1 MNPSNLPATPAQK
14 FKFER
19 LLAISDIHG
28 HSDGLDLLL
37 REAGYDPNRDQLILG
52 GDYIDTDPDT
62 WNILDRIIE
71 LTNEGAIALPGNHE
85 FKLLAL
91 QPAARLRIESK
102 LDWLRDLPPC
112 AEANGFLFVHAGF
125 RPGIPLEQQTLR
137 DMIEIREPFWAS
149 SEQDFQG
156 NDRIAGRTI
165 VFGHTPT
172 FKLGATPGSIWTRPG
187 KIAIDTGAKHG
198 LRLTLIDLTSAITYS
213 CSTAPDRLYRDVRRR
228 KFQPPTSSAIPQTP
242 ANPPQAL

>member
-1 MNPSNLPATPAQK
+1 MNPSNRPAIPAR
-14 FKFER
+14 KFER
-19 LLAISDIHG
+19 LLAVSDIHG
-28 HSDGLDLLL
+28 HGEGLDLLL
-37 REAGYDPNRDQLILG
+37 REAGYDPDRDQLILG

-85 FKLLAL
+85 LKLLAL
-91 QPAARLRIESK
+91 QPSVRLQIESK

-112 AEANGFLFVHAGF
+112 AETSGFLFVHAGF
-125 RPGIPLEQQTLR
+125 RPGIPLERQTLR
-137 DMIEIREPFWAS
+137 DMIEIREPFWTS
-149 SEQDFQG
+149 SEQDFNG

-172 FKLGATPGSIWTRPG
+172 FKLGTAPGSVWTRPG

-198 LRLTLIDLTSAITYS
+198 LRLTLIDLTNAITYS
-213 CSTAPDRLYRDVRRR
+213 CSTAPERLYQDIRRR
-228 KFQPPTSSAIPQTP
+228 KIQLPTSSATPQVP
-242 ANPPQAL
+242 AEPPQVL